1 MKTLLTFVLAA
12 CAATLSVPAAAQFA
26 KAEAAIK
33 YRQSAKTVMGHHFGT
48 LGAMAQGKMAF
59 DAKLAAEN
67 AAILE
72 NTYKLAWVGFG
83 PGTEGGNAKPELW
96 KEQDKVKKGL
106 DQFNTEMP
114 KLVAAA
120 KTGNLDNLKAAFGDA
135 AQTCKACHDNFRKK
149 K

>member
-1 MKTLLTFVLAA
+1 
-12 CAATLSVPAAAQFA
+12 
-26 KAEAAIK
+26 
-33 YRQSAKTVMGHHFGT
+33 MGHHFGT

-96 KEQDKVKKGL
+96 KEQDKVKQGL
-106 DQFNTEMP
+106 DKYNAEMP

-135 AQTCKACHDNFRKK
+135 AQTCKACHDDFRKK

>member
-1 MKTLLTFVLAA
+1 MKTIAALALAA
-12 CAATLSVPAAAQFA
+12 VAATLSAPAAAQFA
-26 KAEAAIK
+26 KAEDAIK
-33 YRQSAKTVMGHHFGT
+33 YRQGALFVIGQHFGR

-83 PGTEGGNAKPELW
+83 PGTEGGNAKPALW
-96 KEQDKVKKGL
+96 KEQDKVKQGL
-106 DQFNTEMP
+106 DKYNAEMP

-135 AQTCKACHDNFRKK
+135 AQTCKACHDDFRKK
-149 K
+149 D